1 MSKVYVVR
9 LRGATKT
16 ISFWT
21 KSAFDSFIDLVGDAS
36 AVTASVEEA

>member
-9 LRGATKT
+9 VRGATKT

-21 KSAFDSFIDLVGDAS
+21 KAAFDSFIDLVSDAS
-36 AVTASVEEA
+36 AVTASIEEA